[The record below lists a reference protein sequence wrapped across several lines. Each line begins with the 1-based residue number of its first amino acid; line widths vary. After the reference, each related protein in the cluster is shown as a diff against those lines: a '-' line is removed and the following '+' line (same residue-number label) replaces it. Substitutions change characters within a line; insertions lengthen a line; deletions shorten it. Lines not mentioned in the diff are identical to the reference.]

1 MRRKRGFSLL
11 EVMMAIALFG
21 AVVTTILSAQAGLVA
36 SNKSAANMS
45 QAIEVGRCR
54 MSEIEEKEL
63 RLGYPEIEEK
73 DSSLLCCNDREVAGF
88 RCEWQIERVTLPQQ
102 TSLSGDAGL
111 SSLLGG
117 GLGLDAGIGS
127 LGAIASGM
135 PTTLSSPMGTV
146 LSNPLGGAELNLDGG
161 MTSGMQNI
169 GQTLTQNF
177 GAGTAGLLTL
187 VFNLVYPSLKPLL
200 ETAIRRVTV
209 VIKWKEGA
217 ADRDFTLVQYIT
229 NPSRAGL
236 LAAMADA
243 GLGGDAGGSLAPGSV
258 GGSSTA
264 ASPGTGITAI
274 PGLGGH

>member
-1 MRRKRGFSLL
+1 
-11 EVMMAIALFG
+11 MAVALFG
-21 AVVTTILSAQAGLVA
+21 AIVTTILSAQAGLVA
-36 SNKSAANMS
+36 GNKSAANMS
-45 QAIEVGRCR
+45 QAIEIGRCR
-54 MSEIEEKEL
+54 MSELEEKEL
-63 RLGYPEIEEK
+63 KLGYPEVEEK
-73 DSSLLCCNDREVAGF
+73 DSSLLCCNDREITGF
-88 RCEWQIERVTLPQQ
+88 RCEWQVERVTLPQQ
-102 TSLSGDAGL
+102 TSLGGDAGL

-135 PTTLSSPMGTV
+135 PTTLGSPIGTV
-146 LSNPLGGAELNLDGG
+146 LSNPLGGAQLDFDAG
-161 MTSGMQNI
+161 MQAGMQNI

-177 GAGTAGLLTL
+177 GAGASGLLTL

-236 LAAMADA
+236 LAGMADA
-243 GLGGDAGGSLAPGSV
+243 GLGGDAGGVAPGSV
-258 GGSSTA
+258 GGASTA
-264 ASPGTGITAI
+264 TAI
-274 PGLGGH
+274 PGLSMPGGGMQH